1 MRPLENLK
9 VFISYLVKDAKVTW
23 FIFYMLNYV
32 DYIVKSE
39 IINFSIFFLSEYY
52 VTMCHAPEVANIPYQ
67 VNYIRTLTMVILF
80 ETLLFK
86 KCIFSELKEI
96 SLKLFLK
103 V

>member
-1 MRPLENLK
+1 
-9 VFISYLVKDAKVTW
+9 
-23 FIFYMLNYV
+23 MLYYV

-52 VTMCHAPEVANIPYQ
+52 VTMFHATEIANIPYQ

-86 KCIFSELKEI
+86 KCVFSELKEI

>member
-1 MRPLENLK
+1 M
-9 VFISYLVKDAKVTW
+9 FHAT
-23 FIFYMLNYV
+23 
-32 DYIVKSE
+32 E
-39 IINFSIFFLSEYY
+39 I
-52 VTMCHAPEVANIPYQ
+52 ANIPYQ

-86 KCIFSELKEI
+86 KCVFSELKEI

>member
-1 MRPLENLK
+1 
-9 VFISYLVKDAKVTW
+9 
-23 FIFYMLNYV
+23 MLNYV

-39 IINFSIFFLSEYY
+39 IIKFSIFFLSEYY
-52 VTMCHAPEVANIPYQ
+52 VTMFYATEIDNIPYQ

-86 KCIFSELKEI
+86 KCVFSELKEI